1 MSLNETRIDI
11 PAEHVSNIFG
21 QFDHNI
27 KLIERT
33 LNVTVVPRN
42 EGIKVIGD
50 TAIVEGACKVF
61 AELLQLAERGNMI
74 DEQKVAYT
82 LSLLG
87 EHKEGSLVEIDKD
100 CICHTINGKP
110 VKPKTL
116 GQKAY
121 VDAIRKQMI
130 VFGIGPAG
138 TGKTYL
144 AMAMAIT
151 AVGCGSK
158 TENTAD
164 TQKNTETAIVNTE
177 STVET
182 EAVAETESVDAAVAQ
197 EIILGEGSVKF
208 TFIVVDADGNET
220 NFVVST
226 DKETVGDALLEL
238 NLIEGEE
245 GDYGLYVK
253 TVNGITADYDT
264 DHTYWAFYVNGEY
277 SNTGVDSTPVN
288 EGDTYEFKVEK

>member
-1 MSLNETRIDI
+1 M
-11 PAEHVSNIFG
+11 
-21 QFDHNI
+21 
-27 KLIERT
+27 KL
-33 LNVTVVPRN
+33 
-42 EGIKVIGD
+42 
-50 TAIVEGACKVF
+50 
-61 AELLQLAERGNMI
+61 
-74 DEQKVAYT
+74 
-82 LSLLG
+82 
-87 EHKEGSLVEIDKD
+87 
-100 CICHTINGKP
+100 
-110 VKPKTL
+110 
-116 GQKAY
+116 
-121 VDAIRKQMI
+121 
-130 VFGIGPAG
+130 
-138 TGKTYL
+138 TGKKIKSMLLCMML
-144 AMAMAIT
+144 AMAFT

-182 EAVAETESVDAAVAQ
+182 EAVAETESIETAEAQ
-197 EIILGEGSVKF
+197 EIVLGDGSVKI
-208 TFIVVDADGNET
+208 TVIVVDADGNET